1 MPRHVVRLVVV
12 VAVCAFLA
20 LFAKSYFTKDSF
32 YRFGHYRAD
41 SVREL
46 ASMAP
51 AFQTPKACVSCHVL
65 RHAEWKEKAH
75 QAVICEVCHNAA
87 AGHPEGGNV
96 TIPADTNTLCTQC
109 HEQMPGRPVS
119 AVRQIAPNHPTS
131 PQCISCHNPHAP
143 KVEPLIAASA
153 VNVRAGQTASA
164 VCAGCHGATGVSV
177 NPEWPNLA
185 GQNAAFLTR
194 ELASFQVGARKSDT
208 MGPLAQSLTAEQIVQ
223 LATFFSTQACKAD
236 FTRVPAAQLAAGE
249 QLAKSCAACHGERG
263 RGTSNVSL
271 PRLAGQNA
279 AYLNVEIGHFKAG
292 DRNSPIMNA
301 VARDLADADI
311 EAVSRYYALQSCGIA
326 SR

>member
-1 MPRHVVRLVVV
+1 MPKHIVRLIVV
-12 VAVCAFLA
+12 VAVCAVLA
-20 LFAKSYFTKDSF
+20 LFAKSYFTKESF

-46 ASMAP
+46 ASMVP
-51 AFQTPKACVSCHVL
+51 AFQTPKACLSCHVL

-75 QAVICEVCHNAA
+75 KTVICEVCHSAA
-87 AGHPEGGNV
+87 VGHPEGGNV

-119 AVRQIAPNHPTS
+119 AVRQIAPNHPAS

-143 KVEPLIAASA
+143 KIEPLVAASA
-153 VNVRAGQTASA
+153 VSVRAGQAASA
-164 VCAGCHGATGVSV
+164 VCAGCHGATGISA
-177 NPEWPNLA
+177 NSEWPNLA

-208 MGPLAQSLTAEQIVQ
+208 MGPLAQSLTTEQILE
-223 LATFFSTQACKAD
+223 LAAFFSIQPCKAD
-236 FTRVPAAQLAAGE
+236 STRVPAAQLTAGE
-249 QLAKSCAACHGERG
+249 KLAKSCAACHGDRG
-263 RGTSNVSL
+263 RGATNGSL
-271 PRLAGQNA
+271 PRLAGQNTG
-279 AYLNVEIGHFKAG
+279 YLNAEIRRFKAG

-301 VARDLADADI
+301 IARDLADADI
-311 EAVSRYYALQSCGIA
+311 EAVSSYYASQSCGIA